1 MKLKT
6 TEIHEKREL
15 KKDPKKF
22 AYNRFFE
29 GEKLPEFPLVGKQ
42 AWLKIN
48 PSGKIERVVKTLEW
62 KLGFDVEHYA
72 EEFVNASLSGD
83 FSKLPDLLTT
93 GNGSSSFSL
102 VFNLSSGFS
111 TDVLGLAEEDREHLQ
126 SLVLDG
132 VEGGWKYNFFSGSTC
147 KWTNCG
153 MESRGAL

>member
-48 PSGKIERVVKTLEW
+48 LSGKIERVVKTLEW

-83 FSKLPDLLTT
+83 FSKLPDLLTI
-93 GNGSSSFSL
+93 GSSSSSFM
-102 VFNLSSGFS
+102 FNLTSGFF
-111 TDVLGLAEEDREHLQ
+111 TDVLGLAEDDREHLQ

-132 VEGGWKYNFFSGSTC
+132 VDGGWKYNFFSGSTC

-153 MESRGAL
+153 MKSRGAL

>member
-15 KKDPKKF
+15 KKDPKNF

-29 GEKLPEFPLVGKQ
+29 GKKLPEFPVVGKQ
-42 AWLKIN
+42 SWLKIN
-48 PSGKIERVVKTLEW
+48 PGGKIERVIKTLEW
-62 KLGFDVEHYA
+62 KLGFDIEHYA

-83 FSKLPDLLTT
+83 FSKLPDLLRT
-93 GNGSSSFSL
+93 GSSGSL
-102 VFNLSSGFS
+102 SIFNLGSGFA
-111 TDVLGLAEEDREHLQ
+111 TDVLGLVEEDREHLQ

-132 VEGGWKYNFFSGSTC
+132 VEGGWKYNFFSGSSC